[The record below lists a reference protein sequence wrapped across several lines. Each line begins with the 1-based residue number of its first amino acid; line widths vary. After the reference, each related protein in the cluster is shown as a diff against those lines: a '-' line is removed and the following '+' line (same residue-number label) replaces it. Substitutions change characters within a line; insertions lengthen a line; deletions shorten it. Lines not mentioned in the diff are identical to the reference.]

1 MSILSDREIKELCEL
16 PETKFN
22 EDEFWWAWK
31 DFYATRGP
39 IAFMEARTIA
49 QQQPNHYR
57 RELTQQE
64 RDSFVPMISPFSPK
78 LVRNIVDT
86 KYLPGGIPNGGIGL
100 IETKLS
106 RKVISYG
113 SSSYG
118 YDARLSDDGLK
129 LFTNIHGGEIDP
141 KRFNEEKLLVA
152 PTIHA
157 DDEGGRYVL
166 IPPNSYL
173 LGRTVEYFNLP
184 RDITALF
191 IGKSTYARAGV
202 FINTTPG
209 EAGWCGYLV
218 VEIGNLTNL
227 PVRVYID
234 EGILQTLFF
243 KGDLPCLTSYDDR
256 GGKYQNQQGVVLPK
270 V

>member
-22 EDEFWWAWK
+22 EDEFWLAWK
-31 DFYATRGP
+31 DFHATRGP

-49 QQQPNHYR
+49 QQQPNQYR
-57 RELTQQE
+57 RELTQEE
-64 RDSFVPMISPFSPK
+64 RDSFVPMITPFNDS
-78 LVRNIVDT
+78 LVRQSTVPIMTTNM
-86 KYLPGGIPNGGIGL
+86 LGGPSQHIGD
-100 IETKLS
+100 
-106 RKVISYG
+106 RQFKVISHG

-152 PTIHA
+152 PTIH
-157 DDEGGRYVL
+157 DDAEGGRYVL

-173 LGRTVEYFNLP
+173 LGRTVEHFNLP

-209 EAGWCGYLV
+209 EAGWRGYLV

-227 PVRVYID
+227 PVRVYIN